1 MRILKNFPING
12 KHNKSIIT
20 DLYFNQTNK
29 NHWLSSVTDTKAIKI
44 GEHLT

>member
-1 MRILKNFPING
+1 MVNTTNPLLQICILIK
-12 KHNKSIIT
+12 
-20 DLYFNQTNK
+20 LTNK